1 MILFILQGE
10 YRQHKLKRGIIMAKF
25 ICFIAALLV
34 FQNISGQGGLMEETI
49 IGVDEKLG
57 DIIPGDIR
65 LIDENGEE
73 AYLGEIIDKPT
84 VISLVYY
91 RCPGICSPL
100 MEGIAEAIDRTDLV
114 LGADYQVLTIS
125 FDARETTDLAVNKKR
140 NHLTLMR
147 TREAEEHWQF
157 FTSDSASIARLT
169 DATGFRYRRTGNDFI
184 HSATLIVVSP
194 QRKISRYLNGTYFL
208 PFEVKMAVLEASE
221 GRVGPTINKVLQ
233 FCYSYDPAGQTYV
246 LNITKIIGTIIIF
259 FSVVLLLG
267 LSIKPITRKLK
278 KTA

>member
-1 MILFILQGE
+1 MS
-10 YRQHKLKRGIIMAKF
+10 KF

-34 FQNISGQGGLMEETI
+34 FQNISGQGRLMEETI

-65 LIDENGEE
+65 LIDENGDEI
-73 AYLGEIIDKPT
+73 YLGEIIDKPT

-114 LGADYQVLTIS
+114 LGEDYQVLTIS

-140 NHLTLMR
+140 NHLMMMR
-147 TREAEEHWQF
+147 NREAEDHWRF

-194 QRKISRYLNGTYFL
+194 QRKISRYLNGIYFL
-208 PFEVKMAVLEASE
+208 PFEVKMAVIEASE

-267 LSIKPITRKLK
+267 LSIKPISRKLSN
-278 KTA
+278 TANR

>member
-1 MILFILQGE
+1 
-10 YRQHKLKRGIIMAKF
+10 MAKF

-246 LNITKIIGTIIIF
+246 LNITKIVGTIIIF
-259 FSVVLLLG
+259 FSVLLLLG

-278 KTA
+278 NTAGQ

>member
-1 MILFILQGE
+1 MI
-10 YRQHKLKRGIIMAKF
+10 RIMAY
-25 ICFIAALLV
+25 ILTVLIYLNA
-34 FQNISGQGGLMEETI
+34 SGQGGLMSETI

-65 LIDENGEE
+65 VIDENGDTTTLEQ
-73 AYLGEIIDKPT
+73 LIDLPT

-100 MEGIAEAIDRTDLV
+100 MEGIAEAVDRTDLV
-114 LGADYQVLTIS
+114 LGTDYQVLTIS
-125 FDARETTDLAVNKKR
+125 FDPRETTELAVNKKR

-147 TREAEEHWQF
+147 TREAEEHWKF
-157 FTSDSASIARLT
+157 FTSDSASIVRLT
-169 DATGFRYRRTGNDFI
+169 DATGFRYRTMGNDFI

-194 QRKISRYLNGTYFL
+194 ERKISRYLNGTYFL

-233 FCYSYDPAGQTYV
+233 FCYSYDPVGQTYV
-246 LNITKIIGTIIIF
+246 LNITKIVGTIIIF
-259 FSVVLLLG
+259 FSLVLLIG
-267 LSIKPITRKLK
+267 LSIKPVTRKLRS
-278 KTA
+278 

>member
-1 MILFILQGE
+1 MIRIVPYILTFMVCINA
-10 YRQHKLKRGIIMAKF
+10 Y
-25 ICFIAALLV
+25 
-34 FQNISGQGGLMEETI
+34 GQGGLMSETI

-65 LIDENGEE
+65 VVDENGDTTTLEQ
-73 AYLGEIIDKPT
+73 LIDLPT

-100 MEGIAEAIDRTDLV
+100 MEGIAEAIDRTDLA
-114 LGADYQVLTIS
+114 LGTDYKVLTIS
-125 FDARETTDLAVNKKR
+125 FDPRETTELAVNKKR

-147 TREAEEHWQF
+147 TREAEEHWKF
-157 FTSDSASIARLT
+157 FTSDSASIVHLT

-194 QRKISRYLNGTYFL
+194 ERKISRYLNGTYFL

-233 FCYSYDPAGQTYV
+233 FCYSYDPVGQTYV
-246 LNITKIIGTIIIF
+246 LNITKVVGTIIIF
-259 FSVVLLLG
+259 FSLVLLIG
-267 LSIKPITRKLK
+267 LSIKPVARKLRS
-278 KTA
+278 

>member
-1 MILFILQGE
+1 MYKFLMIIFGFI
-10 YRQHKLKRGIIMAKF
+10 
-25 ICFIAALLV
+25 V
-34 FQNISGQGGLMEETI
+34 FQSLNGQGGLMEETI

-65 LIDENGEE
+65 VFDENGDT
-73 AYLGEIIDKPT
+73 LTLDQIIDMPT
-84 VISLVYY
+84 IISLVYY

-100 MEGIAEAIDRTDLV
+100 MEGIAEAVDRTDLV
-114 LGADYQVLTIS
+114 LGTDYQVLTIS
-125 FDARETTDLAVNKKR
+125 FDARETTELAVNKKR

-147 TREAEEHWQF
+147 TREAEEHWRF

-233 FCYSYDPAGQTYV
+233 FCYSYDPVGQTYA
-246 LNITKIIGTIIIF
+246 LNITKIVGSIIIF
-259 FSVVLLLG
+259 LSVILILG
-267 LSIKPITRKLK
+267 LSIKPLRKKLSN
-278 KTA
+278 TS

>member
-1 MILFILQGE
+1 MILFTLPGE
-10 YRQHKLKRGIIMAKF
+10 YRQHKLKREIIMAKF

-246 LNITKIIGTIIIF
+246 LNITKIVGTIIIF

>member
-1 MILFILQGE
+1 MIKLFWL
-10 YRQHKLKRGIIMAKF
+10 
-25 ICFIAALLV
+25 IAALLAYQSN
-34 FQNISGQGGLMEETI
+34 FGQRGLMDETV

-57 DIIPGDIR
+57 EIIPPDIR

-73 AYLGEIIDKPT
+73 INLGDIIDKPT
-84 VISLVYY
+84 VISLVYF

-114 LGADYQVLTIS
+114 LGEEYQVLTIS

-140 NHLTLMR
+140 NHLMMMR
-147 TREAEEHWQF
+147 NREAEEHWRF

-221 GRVGPTINKVLQ
+221 GRVGPTINKILQ
-233 FCYSYDPAGQTYV
+233 FCYSYDPAGQTYA
-246 LNITKIIGTIIIF
+246 LNITKIVGTIIIF
-259 FSVVLLLG
+259 FSVVLLLF
-267 LSIKPITRKLK
+267 LSIKPIARKLK
-278 KTA
+278 SSTS